1 MQINIDKT
9 HWYDRIWAALIF
21 FTRLPFWRLH
31 QPPKECYQTVVE
43 HWPLAGW
50 ITGGTMAATLYFG
63 SWYLPYAIAVLLA
76 IVVRLLVTG
85 ALHED
90 GLADF
95 LDGFGGGG
103 SNRERILAIMKDS
116 HIGTYGVIGLIFYEL
131 LLATVLLSMTPELA
145 ALTILAADPYSKM
158 VTSQLITMMPYARS
172 EEEAKNKTVYR
183 KISWQAGVGL
193 AIQGLLPMAA
203 YIWYTGMRWDLIIF
217 IPALVMYFLYLLI
230 WRKIHGY
237 TGDCCGAVCL
247 LVELTKAEELAL
259 SLSDNPVYLATAH
272 IWDDEFRE
280 RVRKHQERRGPQW
293 TNIEEEINISN
304 HDVTGRVV
312 VIDCITL
319 WLTNIFYQSDSNVD
333 KSLETAKKEFDA
345 FTKYDATYIFVT
357 NEIGLGGVSTN
368 QLQRKFTDLQGWMNQ
383 YVAQAADEVILMVS
397 GIPVKIK

>member
-1 MQINIDKT
+1 MPSKTKIMQINIDKT

-50 ITGGTMAATLYFG
+50 ITGGAMAATLYFG

-247 LVELTKAEELAL
+247 LVELT
-259 SLSDNPVYLATAH
+259 VYL
-272 IWDDEFRE
+272 
-280 RVRKHQERRGPQW
+280 
-293 TNIEEEINISN
+293 
-304 HDVTGRVV
+304 VV
-312 VIDCITL
+312 CT
-319 WLTNIFYQSDSNVD
+319 Q
-333 KSLETAKKEFDA
+333 
-345 FTKYDATYIFVT
+345 
-357 NEIGLGGVSTN
+357 
-368 QLQRKFTDLQGWMNQ
+368 
-383 YVAQAADEVILMVS
+383 
-397 GIPVKIK
+397 